1 MLGFSVG
8 LYSMVK
14 FVPTIVLINP
24 FSALFGPYYFP
35 FFDAMSHQWTE
46 RRLRGSYTDPI
57 KTTVSFFVRIV
68 FFLLC
73 ARNLGSRGTIQ

>member
-1 MLGFSVG
+1 
-8 LYSMVK
+8 MVK

-57 KTTVSFFVRIV
+57 RTIVPFFVRIV
-68 FFLLC
+68 FFLPVLITSEV
-73 ARNLGSRGTIQ
+73 AAQYNSRGQ